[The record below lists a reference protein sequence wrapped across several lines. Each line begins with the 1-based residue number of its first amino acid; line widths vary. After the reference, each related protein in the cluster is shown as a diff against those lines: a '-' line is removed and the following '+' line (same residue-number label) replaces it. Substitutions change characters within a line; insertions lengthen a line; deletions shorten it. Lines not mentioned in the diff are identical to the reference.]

1 MKILMLGWEYPPI
14 ISGGLGTATEGIVKG
29 LLEVGHEVT
38 LVLPHFPVKVT
49 LPKGLKIVSPENPF
63 IMRKKLF
70 NNFSN
75 SLGNKKSRYESER
88 LMSEINE
95 NYKDLLFN
103 SHYDYSNKQ
112 IEFSEGHKKVIKKKF
127 LKYVNSLYKNMNIS
141 DFVSEFRKLF
151 IDKDSYQEKAY
162 ILGLLALNIIEQ
174 DSDYHVIH
182 ANDWM
187 TFVAA
192 KMVKEKIDIPLFVH
206 IHSTELD
213 RSGEINYNEKILQIE
228 KMGLELADMIIAV
241 SNYTKN
247 IIVNNFKIPNSK
259 IKVVYNANNTKHEI
273 NNFKQSLLSLENKVP
288 IVTFVGRV
296 TYQKGPYYFVQAAKK
311 VLQFNSNVM
320 FKVVGSGD
328 LLVSMKQLVSEL
340 KLDKN
345 FYFTGFLNSNEVK
358 NILADSDVFVMP
370 SVSEPFGIVALEAI
384 AQKIPVII
392 SKQSGVSEVL
402 NHVLKVDFWD
412 TDLIADR
419 ILSVLKYHCIKSEM
433 IDYSLQD
440 LSQRTWIKSAETLT
454 AAYSEIPKS

>member
-1 MKILMLGWEYPPI
+1 M
-14 ISGGLGTATEGIVKG
+14 
-29 LLEVGHEVT
+29 
-38 LVLPHFPVKVT
+38 
-49 LPKGLKIVSPENPF
+49 
-63 IMRKKLF
+63 
-70 NNFSN
+70 
-75 SLGNKKSRYESER
+75 
-88 LMSEINE
+88 
-95 NYKDLLFN
+95 
-103 SHYDYSNKQ
+103 
-112 IEFSEGHKKVIKKKF
+112 
-127 LKYVNSLYKNMNIS
+127 
-141 DFVSEFRKLF
+141 
-151 IDKDSYQEKAY
+151 
-162 ILGLLALNIIEQ
+162 
-174 DSDYHVIH
+174 
-182 ANDWM
+182 
-187 TFVAA
+187 
-192 KMVKEKIDIPLFVH
+192 
-206 IHSTELD
+206 
-213 RSGEINYNEKILQIE
+213 
-228 KMGLELADMIIAV
+228 
-241 SNYTKN
+241 
-247 IIVNNFKIPNSK
+247 
-259 IKVVYNANNTKHEI
+259 
-273 NNFKQSLLSLENKVP
+273 LSLENKVP

>member
-14 ISGGLGTATEGIVKG
+14 ISGGLGTATEGMVKG

-49 LPKGLKIVSPENPF
+49 LPNGLTIVSPENPF
-63 IMRKKLF
+63 IKQKKF
-70 NNFSN
+70 
-75 SLGNKKSRYESER
+75 GNKKGVVESEK
-88 LMSEINE
+88 LKSEINIKNE
-95 NYKDLLFN
+95 ELLFN
-103 SHYDYSNKQ
+103 SHYYYSNNQ
-112 IEFSEGHKKVIKKKF
+112 IEFSESHKKVIKKKF
-127 LKYVNSLYKNMNIS
+127 LQYIKNLYKNINNS
-141 DFVSEFRKLF
+141 DFVNDFKKLF
-151 IDKDSYQEKAY
+151 IDKNSYYEKAY
-162 ILGLLALNIIEQ
+162 ILGLMALNIIEH
-174 DSDYHVIH
+174 DSNYHVIH

-187 TFVAA
+187 TFIAA
-192 KMVKEKIDIPLFVH
+192 KMVKEKIDIPLFIH
-206 IHSTELD
+206 IHSTEID
-213 RSGEINYNEKILQIE
+213 RSGEINFNEKILQIE
-228 KMGLELADMIIAV
+228 KMGLDLADVIIAV
-241 SNYTKN
+241 SKYTKN

-259 IKVVYNANNTKHEI
+259 IKVAYNANNTNHEV
-273 NNFKQSLLSLENKVP
+273 NNFKQSWLSIENKAPV
-288 IVTFVGRV
+288 VTFVGRI
-296 TYQKGPYYFVQAAKK
+296 TYQKGPYYFVQAAQK

-328 LLVSMKQLVSEL
+328 LLLSMKQLVSEL
-340 KLDKN
+340 KLDEN

-419 ILSVLKYHCIKSEM
+419 ILSVLKYHCVKSEM
-433 IDYSLQD
+433 ITYSLQD
-440 LSQRTWIKSAETLT
+440 LCQRTWIKSAETLT